1 MAYNQQLSVLGQVAP
16 ATTGTAGQ
24 VLVSAGSSASSYWA
38 SAIPV
43 SAYSAQFNGSSSYL
57 TVPSNAAFQFGS
69 NDFTIEAWIYT
80 FSATNQFITTEHRM

>member
-1 MAYNQQLSVLGQVAP
+1 MAYNQQLSVLSQVAP

-43 SAYSAQFNGSSSYL
+43 SAYSGQFNGSNYL
-57 TVPSNAAFQFGS
+57 SIPNNAALNFGS
-69 NDFTIEAWIYT
+69 GDYTIEGWWYFT
-80 FSATNQFITTEHRM
+80 DTSNQALV

>member
-43 SAYSAQFNGSSSYL
+43 SAYSGLFNGSNYITASSI
-57 TVPSNAAFQFGS
+57 TFGTSN
-69 NDFTIEAWIYT
+69 FTIEWWMR
-80 FSATNQFITTEHRM
+80 STETGDKRIF